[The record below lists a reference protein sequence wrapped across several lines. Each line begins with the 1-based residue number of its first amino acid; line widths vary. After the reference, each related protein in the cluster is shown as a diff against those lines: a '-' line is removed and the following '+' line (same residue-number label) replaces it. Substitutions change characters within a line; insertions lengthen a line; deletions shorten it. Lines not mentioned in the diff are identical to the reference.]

1 MKIMVTLVDSMIRI
15 EGLSARQVKIA
26 DLLWS
31 CTSEQAKVFC
41 KDPEVAVVRDM
52 IVAAMFDKCD
62 DTNLAREILDNLK

>member
-1 MKIMVTLVDSMIRI
+1 MKIMVILADSMIRI
-15 EGLSARQVKIA
+15 EGFSKRQVKIA

-31 CTSEQAKVFC
+31 CTPEQAKMFC

-62 DTNLAREILDNLK
+62 DTDMAREILENLK

>member
-1 MKIMVTLVDSMIRI
+1 MVTLGDSMIQI
-15 EGLSARQVKIA
+15 NGLSKRQVRIA

-31 CTSEQAKVFC
+31 CTPEQAKVFC

-62 DTNLAREILDNLK
+62 DTDLAREILENLK